1 MASVEVVVVGGG
13 IAGASLAYVLASAGM
28 EVTVLEA
35 TAAFRD
41 RVRGESMVPWGVRE
55 ARTLGVERILVE
67 AGAHVAAMWKRYGD
81 DGAEPF
87 DIPVS
92 ALVPEVAGTLNLRH
106 PDACQALTEAAAG
119 AGTTIRRGVRDV
131 EVVAGTTPSV
141 RYTAE
146 GRSSELSASLVVG
159 ADGRGSSV
167 RRQAGIALDRQAPVD
182 YVAGLLVDGLDDLPA
197 DHDVLAQSAGLMML
211 VFHQGDGR
219 ARVYL
224 IAGASGRHRFAGPQG
239 ASRFLEACAGAPF
252 PWSAILAR
260 GTPSGPCATYPGDDT
275 WTSAPYAE
283 GVVLVGDAAGYN
295 DPIVGQGLA
304 STMRDVRI
312 VRDLVLS
319 GARRPSDFA
328 SYGEERNG
336 RMQRLRLMAGVSSVQ
351 IEDAGNRPARSALVR
366 QMLGE
371 MDPGLVPLLL
381 GQFSGPETVPDELLG
396 SDILDRI
403 RHA

>member
-219 ARVYL
+219 PASTSSPAPRAGTASPARKERR
-224 IAGASGRHRFAGPQG
+224 AFSRPAPAPPSRGRPSWPGARRRDRVPPTPETTRGP
-239 ASRFLEACAGAPF
+239 RRPM
-252 PWSAILAR
+252 PRVWSWWGTPPATTTPSWAR
-260 GTPSGPCATYPGDDT
+260 GWPAPCATCGSCA
-275 WTSAPYAE
+275 TS
-283 GVVLVGDAAGYN
+283 
-295 DPIVGQGLA
+295 
-304 STMRDVRI
+304 S
-312 VRDLVLS
+312 
-319 GARRPSDFA
+319 
-328 SYGEERNG
+328 
-336 RMQRLRLMAGVSSVQ
+336 
-351 IEDAGNRPARSALVR
+351 
-366 QMLGE
+366 
-371 MDPGLVPLLL
+371 
-381 GQFSGPETVPDELLG
+381 
-396 SDILDRI
+396 
-403 RHA
+403 